1 METSQFE
8 GKKIALKQTK
18 DGIVMSLAIHP
29 DDLPE
34 ELMRDFVG
42 SRYMVVMV
50 RLGDD
55 ERPVNREEYAGAQLV
70 KLAGMLCRDPQFWDY
85 LHEEGSLFQKNEKEC
100 VEWMQNYLVINS
112 RSELKTNVESQNAL
126 KHIYAEYLDVYY
138 ARFIT
143 VNHFN

>member
-50 RLGDD
+50 RLGD
-55 ERPVNREEYAGAQLV
+55 EEKPLNREEFAGSQLV
-70 KLAGMLCRDPQFWDY
+70 KLAGILCRDKDFWDY
-85 LHEEGSLFQKNEKEC
+85 LYDDGQLFEKNEAAC
-100 VEWMQNYLVINS
+100 VDWMTSYLGVNS
-112 RSELKTNVESQNAL
+112 RADIKTNQEAQRLLKDMNA
-126 KHIYAEYLDVYY
+126 KFKEWKYD
-138 ARFIT
+138 
-143 VNHFN
+143 